1 MLCQVQTSS
10 SREAVC
16 RKKELTQT
24 IERLKGSQSEMIELY
39 RRARAQYVW
48 HSSYAT
54 SSENSMLSL
63 QQVQ

>member
-1 MLCQVQTSS
+1 M
-10 SREAVC
+10 C

-24 IERLKGSQSEMIELY
+24 IERLKVSQSEMIELY

-54 SSENSMLSL
+54 SNENSMLSL